1 MLGSVSS
8 SLYGLALSDLGGI
21 SKPHIIIIII
31 ISCVLKT
38 EFLFATILYTRSG
51 YFKNFELLGYY

>member
-31 ISCVLKT
+31 I
-38 EFLFATILYTRSG
+38 
-51 YFKNFELLGYY
+51 FEKQFDAEV